1 MNIEQLKWE
10 DWLKKNKLLMTGFSL
25 AASLGL
31 VAQFVLQSS
40 MVILLGVAIPFL
52 MAILL
57 YIGSLKIRMVAK
69 ILPYL
74 LLTCNFMIACSIMYF
89 SEANLGTIGIIVLL
103 LILSAIHSHLYILGT
118 GIGMVVILVLLNNY
132 WFVSSELVASSGS
145 NLVILFILAGLVLI
159 LFVRQNQQL
168 LGRVEQLMLDAEE
181 KVLAEEALGKHLQKT
196 VHTITTNLNEIQT
209 NSERNLRS
217 QHEMLKVVQ
226 DISEGSQQQA
236 DDIMDI
242 SGNIDHTSD
251 VLQRTNDHMTTA
263 LTHVEEAK
271 QTAQDGSEQI
281 DLLAQRFN
289 DFTHFFEQLL
299 TSFNTLTDK
308 IDETNSFATNIK
320 MITDQTNLLS
330 LNASIEAA
338 RAGEAGKGFAVVAN
352 EIRKLSSM
360 TDETLEKIERNL
372 TEVNTS
378 NEQMVAQLQT
388 GTTQISSYTDFLNES
403 MIVFTQ
409 LFEGMLRLQTDL
421 AAVVADVESVAGH
434 SEEVRRVTTHFAATM
449 QESTAA
455 IEEMN
460 ATLLTLNDENQ
471 AVAHY
476 IQETY
481 EEASHLIWSER

>member
-1 MNIEQLKWE
+1 
-10 DWLKKNKLLMTGFSL
+10 
-25 AASLGL
+25 
-31 VAQFVLQSS
+31 
-40 MVILLGVAIPFL
+40 
-52 MAILL
+52 
-57 YIGSLKIRMVAK
+57 
-69 ILPYL
+69 
-74 LLTCNFMIACSIMYF
+74 
-89 SEANLGTIGIIVLL
+89 
-103 LILSAIHSHLYILGT
+103 
-118 GIGMVVILVLLNNY
+118 
-132 WFVSSELVASSGS
+132 
-145 NLVILFILAGLVLI
+145 
-159 LFVRQNQQL
+159 
-168 LGRVEQLMLDAEE
+168 
-181 KVLAEEALGKHLQKT
+181 
-196 VHTITTNLNEIQT
+196 
-209 NSERNLRS
+209 

-251 VLQRTNDHMTTA
+251 VLQRTKDHMITA

-360 TDETLEKIERNL
+360 TDETLEKSERNL
-372 TEVNTS
+372 TEGNTS
-378 NEQMVAQLQT
+378 NEQMVDQLQT

-403 MIVFTQ
+403 MIVSTQ

-421 AAVVADVESVAGH
+421 AAVVADVQSVAGH

-481 EEASHLIWSER
+481 AEASHLTWSER

>member
-1 MNIEQLKWE
+1 
-10 DWLKKNKLLMTGFSL
+10 
-25 AASLGL
+25 
-31 VAQFVLQSS
+31 
-40 MVILLGVAIPFL
+40 
-52 MAILL
+52 
-57 YIGSLKIRMVAK
+57 
-69 ILPYL
+69 
-74 LLTCNFMIACSIMYF
+74 
-89 SEANLGTIGIIVLL
+89 
-103 LILSAIHSHLYILGT
+103 
-118 GIGMVVILVLLNNY
+118 
-132 WFVSSELVASSGS
+132 
-145 NLVILFILAGLVLI
+145 
-159 LFVRQNQQL
+159 
-168 LGRVEQLMLDAEE
+168 MLDAEE

-409 LFEGMLRLQTDL
+409 LFEGML
-421 AAVVADVESVAGH
+421 
-434 SEEVRRVTTHFAATM
+434 
-449 QESTAA
+449 
-455 IEEMN
+455 
-460 ATLLTLNDENQ
+460 
-471 AVAHY
+471 
-476 IQETY
+476 
-481 EEASHLIWSER
+481 